1 MDSQT
6 VIAAG
11 MLEAEG
17 MSPDAS
23 ANKRLDTLANIAA
36 GPTLWGP
43 KLWGGDQRRDLDE
56 YRARVT
62 RPIARWRS
70 PTAPV
75 AETPEIAAFFAA
87 ASDDDLRVEVSNLAD
102 WALVTSQPRAK
113 GIVSAYLR
121 RPALADWK
129 WRWPLRFG
137 VLDSPSAARWV
148 AEGQGGGQFRHLYSV
163 FETDGSDDCELLF
176 ITPERVGESFRTAAV
191 VAVVGVDPANM
202 PSEMLD
208 RVMRL
213 GNAGVA
219 LCPGDSLAWVE
230 HLLVELSHDLPLDLA
245 LAKAAPQAVL
255 AVDPEFVA
263 RTTVRQ
269 WGMELSAA
277 LHSHGDQAAAKAL
290 DDLLTGRYVS
300 EGGEATDTIHMND
313 VARNAGIE
321 AAVRGGPP
329 RQAARPPSRPFGFDK
344 GTALPE
350 APPELS
356 PTDERRLQAI
366 VRCTPA
372 PGAEAQVTDHFVAG
386 AEHDIR
392 VRIAAERV
400 AGAVPADRTFES
412 PTPGQDV
419 MLNVSVIVGGKRTQR
434 TLTLPAVGD
443 SRWTTAVSFA
453 VPPAAAQFAVHIE
466 VAYKRRV
473 IQSATLS
480 GSPFELSVDVSEP
493 AATVAGRSD
502 AQGNIT
508 LVDGPQGTP
517 TVVDLDTDAGSV
529 NEVQISQATKDL
541 RRELLAAFLNPPAS
555 LAEAAGPLTKL
566 AVRGRIL
573 YDRLAGPAGAY
584 HDADDWIHVNA
595 FSKSDVPI
603 ELVYWHPMPSS
614 DESVP
619 VCPEALAGAA
629 RCAGECAHRND
640 PDVVCPF
647 GFWATS
653 KVIERRRHVRDRV
666 NGLPAAQRKVTPTRS
681 SVVGISLKADE
692 VDTTSSARII
702 QALGQAVATAS
713 VVKSWKELE
722 SAATAHPGL
731 FVLVTHTLEPDGGNV
746 LGTSL
751 ELNGD
756 VRPIHRISDGAINPG
771 RQQPGP
777 VVLALGCD
785 TNTITAGYTDLVVN
799 LHNARAEVV
808 LSALSPIPGKGVAD
822 FLERFLPLLKASLAA
837 PGTHRFGS
845 VMLAARRATI
855 AKGDLMALALS
866 ASGDAEVELTA

>member
-17 MSPDAS
+17 LSPDTS
-23 ANKRLDTLANIAA
+23 ANERFDTLANIAA

-43 KLWGGDQRRDLDE
+43 RLWGGDQRRDLDE
-56 YRARVT
+56 YRARVS

-75 AETPEIAAFFAA
+75 AEAPEIAAFFAA
-87 ASDDDLRVEVSNLAD
+87 AGDDDLRVEVSNFAD

-137 VLDSPSAARWV
+137 VLASPSAARWV

-163 FETDGSDDCELLF
+163 FETDGSDDCEFLF

-277 LHSHGDQAAAKAL
+277 LHSYGDRAAAKAL

-344 GTALPE
+344 GPALPE

-356 PTDERRLQAI
+356 PTDERRLQTI
-366 VRCTPA
+366 VRCTPT

-400 AGAVPADRTFES
+400 AGAVRADRTFES

-419 MLNVSVIVGGKRTQR
+419 MLNVSIIAGGKRTQR
-434 TLTLPAVGD
+434 TLTLPAVED

-453 VPPAAAQFAVHIE
+453 VPPAAAQFAVQIE

-473 IQSATLS
+473 IQSAILS
-480 GSPFELSVDVSEP
+480 GTPFNLSIDVSEP
-493 AATVAGRSD
+493 ATTVAARSD
-502 AQGNIT
+502 AQGSLTI
-508 LVDGPQGTP
+508 VDGPLGTP
-517 TVVDLDTDAGSV
+517 TVIDLDVDAGNV
-529 NEVQISQATKDL
+529 NESQIDQATRAL
-541 RRELLAAFLNPPAS
+541 RKELFAAFVNPPAS
-555 LAEAAGPLTKL
+555 LAQAAEPLTRL

-573 YDRLAGPAGAY
+573 YERLAGGASAY
-584 HDADDWIHVNA
+584 HDEDDWIHVNA
-595 FSKSDVPI
+595 FSRSDVPI
-603 ELVYWHPMPSS
+603 ELAYTHPMPSS
-614 DESVP
+614 DTLVP
-619 VCPEALAGAA
+619 VCPEALSGAT
-629 RCAGECAHRND
+629 RCGEDCGNRNNA
-640 PDVVCPF
+640 DVVCPF

-681 SVVGISLKADE
+681 SVVGISLIADQ

-702 QALGQAVATAS
+702 QALGQAVASAS
-713 VVKSWKELE
+713 VVKSWQELE
-722 SAATAHPGL
+722 QVAAGHPGL
-731 FVLVTHTLEPDGGNV
+731 VVLVTHTIEPQDGDDLSV
-746 LGTSL
+746 SL

-756 VRPIHRISDGAINPG
+756 VRPMHRIGDAAVNPG

-808 LSALSPIPGKGVAD
+808 LSALSPIPGKGG
-822 FLERFLPLLKASLAA
+822 RRLPRAVHAA
-837 PGTHRFGS
+837 PQGGADRARATSLRFRD
-845 VMLAARRATI
+845 ARRPP
-855 AKGDLMALALS
+855 GHDRQ
-866 ASGDAEVELTA
+866 G